1 VGDTL
6 KDLNVMPAE
15 ADSADILAYD
25 EWKKT
30 LVGARDK
37 KRYEQYLGLLGVTG
51 LLIEA
56 KHLLKE
62 ISKSCFDLDEIEKP
76 SLLLAEIKQR
86 ISGPSPLAACE
97 LDAMTKVL
105 LSKAKGLRDADIS

>member
-1 VGDTL
+1 
-6 KDLNVMPAE
+6 MPAE

-37 KRYEQYLGLLGVTG
+37 KRYEQYLRLLGVTG
-51 LLIEA
+51 LMIEA
-56 KHLLKE
+56 KHLLRE

-76 SLLLAEIKQR
+76 SLLISEIKQR
-86 ISGPSPLAACE
+86 IGGPSPIAACE
-97 LDAMTKVL
+97 LESMTKIL
-105 LSKAKGLRDADIS
+105 LSKANGLRDADIT